1 MQEIYNVHIAIIT
14 AMRRDDYYEYV
25 ANRLLKKQ
33 IMVCSYLV
41 IQNKRLGLRL
51 IKSSKGSFASI

>member
-1 MQEIYNVHIAIIT
+1 MHIAIIT
-14 AMRRDDYYEYV
+14 AMRRDVYYEYV